1 MKLVMTTHAR
11 VDRADRMSA
20 LVDYLGMD
28 EIILE
33 VPDNTQEYAT
43 TCLTASGIIIIK
55 STVNNRVITAY
66 MATMNRVY
74 AMYKIAGY
82 NRIPKK
88 VYQRVIDINR
98 LYPFL
103 CNM

>member
-11 VDRADRMSA
+11 IDRADRLTA
-20 LVDYLGMD
+20 LIDYLGID

-33 VPDNTQEYAT
+33 TPDDKQQCAT
-43 TCLTASGIIIIK
+43 LCLTATGIIIVK
-55 STVNNRVITAY
+55 STIDNRVITAY